1 VRILHVFSAPLSPKR
16 SDASERHKCLDPL
29 HAVGSVAPLYGDSSS
44 LPALREAML
53 LVTPRLHYR
62 PIATPPQRMP
72 THSTPCSIVWSLTSL
87 DKKTNHENKT
97 NKKRKSHFPF
107 ARTLFPPHSTQTF
120 LYQTHIYCPGALGE
134 CTAPYGILSPAS
146 FASSQFCRPKRRP
159 QRTTSGCFNSN
170 CPQSS
175 PRPPALI
182 TTDPPHT
189 TVSNIALLRQPRMD
203 YLPQGYCWRGW
214 YP

>member
-1 VRILHVFSAPLSPKR
+1 VRILHIFSAPFPQKEATQAKDTNVWTPCMR
-16 SDASERHKCLDPL
+16 SDPLLPSTATPHHFPHSERQCCFSRPVSTTDR
-29 HAVGSVAPLYGDSSS
+29 S
-44 LPALREAML
+44 
-53 LVTPRLHYR
+53 PRLH
-62 PIATPPQRMP
+62 RMP

-107 ARTLFPPHSTQTF
+107 ARTLFPPHSAQTF

-134 CTAPYGILSPAS
+134 CTASYGILSPAS

-159 QRTTSGCFNSN
+159 QRTTSGCFNSS

-214 YP
+214 YT